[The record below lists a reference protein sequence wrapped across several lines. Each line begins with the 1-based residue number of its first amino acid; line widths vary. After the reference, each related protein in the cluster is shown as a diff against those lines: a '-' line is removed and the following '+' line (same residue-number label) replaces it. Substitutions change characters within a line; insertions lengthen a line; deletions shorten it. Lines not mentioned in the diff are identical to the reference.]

1 MKRHSLIILFT
12 GAALLLPARDDRPV
26 QAGAAA
32 NAPTLQA
39 PVAAAGQMLYV
50 DPVTGQIVD
59 TPAPSKDLQAA
70 LTTALNNS
78 DEGLVIEK
86 SKVPG
91 GGIMVNLQGRF
102 QNTQTA
108 TVDAN
113 GTLNAPCV
121 SAAPV
126 QEVK

>member
-1 MKRHSLIILFT
+1 MKRQSIIILLA
-12 GAALLLPARDDRPV
+12 GAALMLPARDDRPV
-26 QAGAAA
+26 QASAAA
-32 NAPTLQA
+32 NAPTLH
-39 PVAAAGQMLYV
+39 AAAGQMLYV
-50 DPVTGQIVD
+50 DPATGQIVD
-59 TPAPSKDLQAA
+59 TPTASDPKDLQAA
-70 LTTALNNS
+70 LASALNTS
-78 DEGLVIEK
+78 DEGLVIER

-91 GGIMVNLQGRF
+91 GGMMVNLQGRF